1 MCEVLKFL
9 AVNAEGKYYNNG
21 LNSSYLQS
29 TILGDKQDIA
39 EKHVEDINWEV
50 NVIIRRFLKFILIW
64 L

>member
-1 MCEVLKFL
+1 MQKG
-9 AVNAEGKYYNNG
+9 NIIYNG